1 MRAPKKVKTVPF
13 NLLVSNS
20 TSPKFNKSVIDPPVF
35 ESGDKSTLDVNNS
48 ALVSG
53 YSVLLTDFGL
63 TIKLARKYCPA
74 CPVPLAR
81 YDPAISSISSL
92 KIE

>member
-13 NLLVSNS
+13 DPPVSNS
-20 TSPKFNKSVIDPPVF
+20 TSPKFNKSVVDPPVS

-53 YSVLLTDFGL
+53 YSMLLTDFGL
-63 TIKLARKYCPA
+63 TIKLARKC
-74 CPVPLAR
+74 CQVPLAR
-81 YDPAISSISSL
+81 YDPASSSISCL
-92 KIE
+92 RTE